1 MKLAV
6 IDFETTGSVQGFENE
21 PWQVGL
27 VYLIDGEICLE
38 GGLDLL
44 IRVDPNRPFNPMAPG
59 RHRELRNDLAVAA
72 PCSKVL
78 ERILE
83 LTAGCTPAAHNAATE
98 RTLLSRLAPLH
109 RWGDWMDSLKL
120 ARTIFP
126 ALPEYGLES
135 LIERLD
141 IKNEI
146 GRLCPGRT
154 SHDAYYDAVACA
166 VLLKHMGVK

>member
-6 IDFETTGSVQGFENE
+6 IDFETTGSVRGFENE

-44 IRVDPNRPFNPMAPG
+44 VRVDPNRPFNPMAPG
-59 RHRELRNDLAVAA
+59 RHRELRDALAAA
-72 PCSKVL
+72 VPCAEVL

-83 LTAGCTPAAHNAATE
+83 RTAGCIPAAHNAATE

-109 RWGDWMDSLKL
+109 RWGEWMDSLKL

-126 ALPEYGLES
+126 GLPEYGLEP
-135 LIERLD
+135 LLERLG
-141 IKNEI
+141 IKNEV

-154 SHDAYYDAVACA
+154 AHDAYYDAVASA